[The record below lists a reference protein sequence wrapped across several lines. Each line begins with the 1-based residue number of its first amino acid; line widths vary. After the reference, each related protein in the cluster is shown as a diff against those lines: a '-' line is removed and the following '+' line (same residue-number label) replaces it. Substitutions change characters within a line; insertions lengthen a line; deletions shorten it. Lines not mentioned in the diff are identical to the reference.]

1 MPGTRAATPA
11 AALPHAGEGLTEL
24 ARGQWPAGPADT
36 LPGLPGFIVSSFSPL
51 AAAAADRCLAAFFG
65 SAPAPS
71 EQATRTGVV
80 LASATGDIATAAA
93 VAAAVDAGRRVPPML
108 FYHSNPNAVVGFI
121 TARWGLAGPVTC
133 TCPDGDVL
141 ADALRSGELLAAEGD
156 ADAVLVIAVHQ
167 AHPGD
172 PGDRSQA
179 VLLGPPSWLAAA
191 PTAQRRGS

>member
-1 MPGTRAATPA
+1 MPGAGAASPA
-11 AALPHAGEGLTEL
+11 VPPHAGGVLTEL
-24 ARGQWPAGPADT
+24 ARGQWPDSPGDK

-65 SAPAPS
+65 SAPAAG
-71 EQATRTGVV
+71 ERAARTGVV

-121 TARWGLAGPVTC
+121 TARWGLAGPVVC
-133 TCPDGDVL
+133 TCPVGDVQ
-141 ADALRSGELLAAEGD
+141 ADALRSAALLADEGD

-179 VLLGPPSWLAAA
+179 VLLGPPSWLATAPAA
-191 PTAQRRGS
+191 Q